1 MGLVT
6 ELPKVHRAEG
16 ISPTKALDAL
26 VTEFTV
32 RTEAGSMRYMID
44 GELRVHDA
52 PEMSIRIGRPVRIA
66 T

>member
-16 ISPTKALDAL
+16 MSPSKAQDAL

-32 RTEAGSMRYMID
+32 RVEGDSMRYMID

-52 PEMSIRIGRPVRIA
+52 PEMSIRIGRPIRIA